1 MKIKKISVLVLG
13 CIFALAAI
21 LNQILSYVLVFIL
34 NLFPSFMDYLGGN
47 IVLARTA
54 GIVLLIFI
62 GFLLGVLLALG
73 YNLMA
78 KCKKCQLILET
89 DNKR

>member
-21 LNQILSYVLVFIL
+21 INQILSYVLVFIL

-54 GIVLLIFI
+54 GIVLLILI
-62 GFLLGVLLALG
+62 GFLLGVLLALA

-89 DNKR
+89 DNKG